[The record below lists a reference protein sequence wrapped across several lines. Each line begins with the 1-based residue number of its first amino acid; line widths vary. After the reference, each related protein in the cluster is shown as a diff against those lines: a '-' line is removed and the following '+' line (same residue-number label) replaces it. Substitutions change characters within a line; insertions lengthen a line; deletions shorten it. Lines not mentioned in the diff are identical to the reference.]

1 MVFLFKPFEIK
12 LLKVG
17 RILEHTTKYAD
28 KEYPKAKI
36 YLRNDSD
43 INKGYE
49 LYDMGRVH
57 LVEWHGH
64 VKGKGILIFI
74 PDKPRPKRDIRM

>member
-12 LLKVG
+12 LQKVG
-17 RILEHTTKYAD
+17 KILEHKTKNAN
-28 KEYPKAKI
+28 KEYLKANI
-36 YLRNDSD
+36 YLRNATDV
-43 INKGYE
+43 NKGYE

-74 PDKPRPKRDIRM
+74 PDKPRPKREIRM

>member
-17 RILEHTTKYAD
+17 KILEHKTRNAG
-28 KEYPKAKI
+28 KEHPKAKL

-43 INKGYE
+43 VNKKYE
-49 LYDMGRVH
+49 LYDMGGVH

-64 VKGKGILIFI
+64 VKGRGILIFI
-74 PDKPRPKRDIRM
+74 PDSPRSKKDIRM